1 MRIPWFK
8 KKKRQHI
15 AITKIEG
22 IIADGSAASSSREEV
37 IESIKMA
44 EDYEVKALIVRINS
58 PGGTVGASQEI
69 YQALKK
75 VREKGIPVIASFGDV
90 AASGGVYV
98 AMAANKIISNPG
110 TITGSIGVIIK
121 SNNLT
126 ELYNKIGVSAE
137 VIKSGEYKDILA
149 SYRSLTPEER
159 ELLQETIDDTYLQFV
174 EAVAEGRGLSIEQV
188 KQFADGRIFSGRQ
201 AKNFKL
207 VDELGDLQTAIN
219 VAKQLAGIE
228 GEPKL
233 VHLEPEK
240 SWREIIFGSF
250 SQVAQVVDSWQLSNQ
265 LQGIPLWLMPKP

>member
-1 MRIPWFK
+1 MKLPWFK
-8 KKKRQHI
+8 KKKKQHI

-22 IIADGSAASSSREEV
+22 VIADGIDASSGREEV
-37 IESIKMA
+37 VESLKMA
-44 EDYEVKALIVRINS
+44 EEYEVKALIVRINS

-69 YQALKK
+69 YQAIRK
-75 VREKGIPVIASFGDV
+75 VREKGIPVVASFGDV

-98 AMAANKIISNPG
+98 AMAANKVVSNPG

-126 ELYNKIGVSAE
+126 ELYSKIGVSAQ
-137 VIKSGEYKDILA
+137 VIKSGTHKDILA
-149 SYRSLTPEER
+149 SYRALTEEER

-174 EAVAEGRGLSIEQV
+174 EAVAEGRGLSVDEV
-188 KQFADGRIFSGRQ
+188 KAFSDGRIFSGRQ

-207 VDELGDLQTAIN
+207 VDELGDFQTAIN

-233 VHLEPEK
+233 LHLEPEK
-240 SWREIIFGSF
+240 SWRETLLGPF
-250 SQVAQVVDSWQLSNQ
+250 SKAVNRWQIRSEM
-265 LQGIPLWLMPKP
+265 QGIPLWLMP